1 MEVRTQKENFLISPA
16 GLHLIK
22 QSDLS
27 SLIEGNNYTQK
38 DVNGVLQEMMSQFS
52 KTNKVSIMKSS
63 QRENYPEK
71 GRKTNIYKRRPM
83 SVFDNNRVV
92 TNYTMGNSKCIDPG
106 INKTNAMAARVPF
119 SQQNT
124 IDKRRNTLHKQPFKD
139 INKIQSK
146 LEKNLY
152 KLEMRSNVSPDM
164 MYSDATTA
172 TASHDERR
180 ISIYLRALEEITK
193 SNPETMGMLMY
204 IRENLEKIFHSL
216 IYK

>member
-1 MEVRTQKENFLISPA
+1 
-16 GLHLIK
+16 
-22 QSDLS
+22 
-27 SLIEGNNYTQK
+27 
-38 DVNGVLQEMMSQFS
+38 MMSQFS
-52 KTNKVSIMKSS
+52 KTNKSSIMKSS
-63 QRENYPEK
+63 QRDANAEN

-92 TNYTMGNSKCIDPG
+92 NNYTMGTNKPIDICNQKGAP
-106 INKTNAMAARVPF
+106 KAVKVPF
-119 SQQNT
+119 SHQNT
-124 IDKRRNTLHKQPFKD
+124 IDKRRQTVVKQPFKD

-152 KLEMRSNVSPDM
+152 KLEMRSNVSPDR

-193 SNPETMGMLMY
+193 SNPESMG
-204 IRENLEKIFHSL
+204 
-216 IYK
+216 